1 MGRGF
6 LIGGYRNGSFE
17 GVESM
22 NKLAGFLLAA
32 AAVMPLQAQW
42 HDFAAGPGESVWA
55 TSSLTEILGEKEVTY
70 GPGAL
75 FDGDFSTPWVEGV
88 EGSGIGESVTILL
101 KEPVSEMVLVNG
113 FAASQR
119 LFLLNNR
126 VKSLKLS
133 LLAGF
138 TAPGM
143 VSERDYQLYLVQER
157 PLGAWELE
165 DHQNPQRHLFSWDS
179 PGQGEF
185 FDQVLRAFQEDQEFL
200 FRMIR
205 EELGDLYQEENSP
218 GTIRL
223 IQELYGFLA
232 LRMTIEEVYP
242 GSRYDDTCLGELI
255 FR

>member
-1 MGRGF
+1 M
-6 LIGGYRNGSFE
+6 
-17 GVESM
+17 V

-32 AAVMPLQAQW
+32 AAVLPLQAQW
-42 HDFAAGPGESVWA
+42 QDFSAGPGESVWA
-55 TSSLTEILGEKEVTY
+55 TSSLTEILGQKEVTY
-70 GPGAL
+70 GPEAL
-75 FDGDFSTPWVEGV
+75 FDGEFSTPWVEGA
-88 EGSGIGESVTILL
+88 EGAGIGESVTILL

-143 VSERDYQLYLVQER
+143 VSERDFQLYLVQER
-157 PLGAWELE
+157 ALGGWELE
-165 DHQNPQRHLFSWDS
+165 DHQSPQRHLLPLDS
-179 PGQGEF
+179 QGQGEF
-185 FDQVLRAFQEDQEFL
+185 FDQVLRAFLEDQAFL

-205 EELGDLYQEENSP
+205 EELGDLYQEENVP
-218 GTIRL
+218 GMLLL

-232 LRMTIEEVYP
+232 LRMTIEDVYP
-242 GSRYDDTCLGELI
+242 GSLYDDTCLGEIIL
-255 FR
+255 R